1 RTCGAAFR
9 LLEEFLRPPPP
20 ALGHRRHRKQPVDL
34 VAITGVD
41 AKHVPDGEIVPRSL
55 DDPDIISRTYVAL
68 DDDSEVRPWP
78 QCLGEAARKHLVVHP
93 HAKPPA
99 RNPRLGHLENRC
111 SYLPT
116 LSDERVVDLDPFRR
130 EIFAELTVSK
140 RATDVSFPPARVLD
154 RVRVHCFVGS
164 PVRSAIG
171 LLVAGEIHT
180 ARYEDVT
187 NEVEHDSAQTRS
199 HLPCDTRVPAHAC
212 PQGDPGSGY
221 GSEHGQ
227 LEVAVGPAV
236 QERRAAHVDLAANAR
251 RLEEHLD
258 RDQPGPERNRDH
270 MPRDKTVHTPF
281 SFLWSVTF
289 GRAEREEWTIRPRL
303 IHRPCNGRA
312 CEQASAIR
320 VDV

>member
-1 RTCGAAFR
+1 MGSRETTPRLATRTAAATARMIRNVRVTRLACAIWIQASSLAASGFGRTRGAAFR

-20 ALGHRRHRKQPVDL
+20 ALGHPRHRKQPVDL

-41 AKHVPDGEIVPRSL
+41 AKHVPDGEIVPGSL
-55 DDPDIISRTYVAL
+55 DDPDIISRTHIAL

-99 RNPRLGHLENRC
+99 RNPRLGHLENGC

-180 ARYEDVT
+180 TRWDPTGHRRFPDCTLRGTTTVVELAHGADVDREGPSGWPRYWRNVTGPLTTSRRGSRPCKAR
-187 NEVEHDSAQTRS
+187 QTRAENRAQ
-199 HLPCDTRVPAHAC
+199 PCR
-212 PQGDPGSGY
+212 S
-221 GSEHGQ
+221 S
-227 LEVAVGPAV
+227 
-236 QERRAAHVDLAANAR
+236 AR
-251 RLEEHLD
+251 
-258 RDQPGPERNRDH
+258 
-270 MPRDKTVHTPF
+270 
-281 SFLWSVTF
+281 
-289 GRAEREEWTIRPRL
+289 
-303 IHRPCNGRA
+303 
-312 CEQASAIR
+312 
-320 VDV
+320 